1 MSSDAELLANIYSRA
16 YSRIKINIPAHLLK
30 FISLKKFIDLLRV
43 KKVRPSRI
51 PGWISKIDLALGS
64 YEFLAMLEGKTIKGL
79 FF

>member
-43 KKVRPSRI
+43 KKYHFGNFSDRAQMAV
-51 PGWISKIDLALGS
+51 PGWYGPQESLAGFQKL
-64 YEFLAMLEGKTIKGL
+64 I
-79 FF
+79 